1 MIANNSPT
9 DTKCVFPDDELQ
21 RLKVWVKDNPH
32 EDDDGLSIR
41 GTKRLLERLDAA
53 ERCAG
58 YLGSLAVL
66 DTTMEVLL
74 KEWREVSGQ
83 H

>member
-1 MIANNSPT
+1 MPNNTPT
-9 DTKCVFPDDELQ
+9 AFTDGELKTLKDSISHDREMGHVLGTTLSLDGKEALVS
-21 RLKVWVKDNPH
+21 RL
-32 EDDDGLSIR
+32 E
-41 GTKRLLERLDAA
+41 AA

-74 KEWREVSGQ
+74 KEWQEASGKK
-83 H
+83 

>member
-1 MIANNSPT
+1 MPNKLKT
-9 DTKCVFPDDELQ
+9 VFT
-21 RLKVWVKDNPH
+21 
-32 EDDDGLSIR
+32 DDDFKNLKDSIKRDREMGHILGVTLSLD
-41 GTKRLLERLDAA
+41 GKESLLARLEAA

-74 KEWREVSGQ
+74 KEWREVSNKQ
-83 H
+83 